1 MAVEDGKYGKAVL
14 NNCATKILLS
24 MKEQDIQS
32 VQDLIGLNDR
42 EVQPLSK
49 FKAGQALMI
58 NSDATIA
65 LKFMPSETEKLLIFT
80 DKETREKYVRL
91 KLEEE
96 ANDGIREVQNESIF
110 DDESQD
116 NVIEE
121 ELLDFAEFFG
131 ENQQ

>member
-1 MAVEDGKYGKAVL
+1 
-14 NNCATKILLS
+14 
-24 MKEQDIQS
+24 
-32 VQDLIGLNDR
+32 
-42 EVQPLSK
+42 
-49 FKAGQALMI
+49 MI

-131 ENQQ
+131 ENEQ

>member
-1 MAVEDGKYGKAVL
+1 MG
-14 NNCATKILLS
+14 I
-24 MKEQDIQS
+24 
-32 VQDLIGLNDR
+32 
-42 EVQPLSK
+42 
-49 FKAGQALMI
+49 
-58 NSDATIA
+58 
-65 LKFMPSETEKLLIFT
+65 

-121 ELLDFAEFFG
+121 FVREVVFKLVTLPIPIEINFKLLFLAKVLA
-131 ENQQ
+131 